1 MTVQIG
7 RKWDLTSCGSISA
20 TTNSFNIT
28 SWPRGDHNNA
38 LDYSAAGECTEDPTT
53 CRAEMVAIVVSDVSY
68 GTISFAYYD
77 SYGRNIFNYSISGT
91 YATAWIGRF
100 GEANLY
106 LEIYKPGR
114 YYCNVS
120 YPGGSTTV
128 YFDVYDQTTNKYL
141 HKQGS
146 DNGTGNSWGAALATW
161 STSQTALTS
170 GKTLYV
176 GEGDYSAETGFSFT
190 KSMTITPTKVTWG
203 GYPVSSGFADSV
215 PNDTGAQLMADMGNP
230 IEMDG
235 TIDRWAFYKN
245 SSGTATTKLKIYRG
259 GNAGTVNNST
269 STLIYTSD
277 PHTGSTDGWR
287 TYTISPPQSVLR
299 GDIVAL
305 QCDNVQYN
313 VGLKYVTSPPSGYY
327 LATSSV
333 VYGDPGNTAL
343 GSTGYQG
350 LAAMVRAWN
359 SGTNFEVT
367 LPKTS

>member
-28 SWPRGDHNNA
+28 SWPRGDHFNA
-38 LDYSAAGECTEDPTT
+38 LDYSAGGECTEDPST
-53 CRAEMVAIVVSDVSY
+53 CRAEMIAIVVSGVPY

-77 SYGRNIFNYSISGT
+77 SYGRNIFNYSVSGT

-100 GEANLY
+100 GEKNLY

-190 KSMTITPTKVTWG
+190 KSMTITPTKTTWG
-203 GYPVSSGFADSV
+203 GYPNITDTLTATSGDSGAFLYADV
-215 PNDTGAQLMADMGNP
+215 GNP

-235 TIDRWAFYKN
+235 TIDRWAYYSWN
-245 SSGTATTKLKIYRG
+245 GSSHVTKLKIYRG

-277 PHTGSTDGWR
+277 PHTETTHGWK
-287 TYTISPPQSVLR
+287 TYTISPAQSVLR

-305 QCDNVQYN
+305 QCDNVNQN
-313 VGLKYVTSPPSGYY
+313 ICLKAITDLPYLTSAAAVS
-327 LATSSV
+327 
-333 VYGDPGNTAL
+333 GDPSNTAL
-343 GSTGYQG
+343 GGSQQAGY
-350 LAAMVRAWN
+350 AIMVRAWN
-359 SGTNFEVT
+359 SGTNFMVT